1 MMKRIR
7 LLPLLL
13 AAALAVSAAIPC
25 SAAHYE
31 AFERPAVSFPDVA
44 FTGIDRDAADA
55 LCARFLRDPVG
66 EYDAMLALYDE
77 LCTQRELAYL
87 LLCRNVGDAAR
98 GAAYEAAENDFDYAS
113 DRIYLAFSKA
123 LSGPEG
129 GALRAL
135 MPEGEA
141 DAFTGYEAAGTDEFA
156 ARSEETALIQ
166 EYYRLPEDSAFP
178 QKAAELYLRLAAL
191 RRAQAAEAGFDS
203 YAEYAYLSRYAREY
217 SPEDAA
223 QLQQIVRSRIA
234 PLYVRCMQVLNERR
248 QPWNDDDV
256 PSGEEILAALSY
268 RIGEVSPELTEA
280 MDYLLRGGFY
290 CIGSG
295 DELYDTGF
303 TSTLPSYRAP
313 FLFNKVGTRFDAFQ
327 STVHEFGHYNAAY
340 HDPTPAL
347 YQYAATD
354 LSELQAQGLELLFLP
369 CLQDIL
375 AGGGDEADRAFV
387 ALHAL
392 SSMLASVVDG
402 CLYDEFEQTVD
413 ADPNMTAEGLFAL
426 EERLYRDYGLDA
438 IYDTEPFWPYIP
450 HLFDQPFYYVSYAV
464 SALPA
469 LDVWLQAQDDRAAAT
484 DAYLNVSAA
493 RTDAWFLD
501 VVDDNGLCNV
511 TRRRDVE
518 RLADGLER
526 RLAPLLDAETPD
538 RRVTAAW
545 IGAAVIVVAG
555 AVALLMWKRRQLA
568 REEEEWL

>member
-13 AAALAVSAAIPC
+13 AATLAVPAAIPC
-25 SAAHYE
+25 SASHYE
-31 AFERPAVSFPDVA
+31 TFERPDVSFSDIV

-55 LCARFLRDPVG
+55 LCTRFVRDPVG

-98 GAAYEAAENDFDYAS
+98 GAAYEQAENDFDYAS
-113 DRIYLAFSKA
+113 DRIWLAFSET
-123 LSGPEG
+123 LSGPKG
-129 GALRAL
+129 AALRTL

-141 DAFTGYEAAGTDEFA
+141 DAFTGYEAADTGELA
-156 ARSEETALIQ
+156 ARSEETALLQ
-166 EYYRLPEDSAFP
+166 EYYRLPEDGAFP

-191 RRAQAAEAGFDS
+191 RREQAAEAGFDS
-203 YAEYAYLSRYAREY
+203 YAEYVYLSRYAREY
-217 SPEDAA
+217 SSEDAA
-223 QLQQIVRSRIA
+223 QLQQIVRKRIA
-234 PLYVRCMQVLNERR
+234 PLYVRCMLALSERR
-248 QPWNDDDV
+248 QPWNDEDV
-256 PSGEEILAALSY
+256 PSDAEILAALSS
-268 RIGEVSPELTEA
+268 RIGDVSPELTEA

-303 TSTLPSYRAP
+303 TSTLSSYRAP
-313 FLFNKVGTRFDAFQ
+313 FLFNKVSTRFDAFQ
-327 STVHEFGHYNAAY
+327 STVHEF

-354 LSELQAQGLELLFLP
+354 LSELQAQGLELLFIP
-369 CLQDIL
+369 CLQDVL
-375 AGGGDEADRAFV
+375 AGDGDEADRAFV

-392 SSMLASVVDG
+392 SSMLASIVDG
-402 CLYDEFEQTVD
+402 CLYDEFEQTVA
-413 ADPNMTAEGLFAL
+413 ADPGMTAEGLFAL
-426 EERLYRDYGLDA
+426 EAQLYRDYGLDA

-450 HLFDQPFYYVSYAV
+450 HLFDQPFYYISYAV

-469 LDVWLQAQDDRAAAT
+469 LDLWLRSQDDRAAAT

-501 VVDDNGLCNV
+501 VMDDNGLCNV

-526 RLAPLLDAETPD
+526 RLSPLLEAETPD
-538 RRVTAAW
+538 RRETAAW
-545 IGAAVIVVAG
+545 IGAAVIVAAALG
-555 AVALLMWKRRQLA
+555 AALLLIWKRRRDA
-568 REEEEWL
+568 EETDWL